1 MAIVCTAEA
10 TRAAEQR
17 WFDARPGQDLMDVAA
32 HAVARKAQELL
43 LGGAIGDVVP
53 DWAATQCVLVLVGGG
68 NNGGDGLF
76 AAAALAQRG
85 WRVEVAQVMGQPHEA
100 GMAAALEA
108 GCIRTPLG
116 EVTSHSY
123 DLAIDA
129 VLGIGGRPGIPQSL
143 ERIDG
148 WLRDH
153 QILVLS
159 VDLPSGLDANSGEVE
174 SCVHATHTV
183 TFSSLKWCH
192 ITHPAAKFCGQL
204 EVHDIGL
211 DLVDDEGNALDGV
224 DDYCDLAE
232 IAALWPVPGVRDDK
246 YSRGVVG
253 VDTGSERFPGAAVL
267 GVLGALRSGPG
278 MVRFAGPTAIMAFI
292 LSRAPSVV
300 IGEGRVQAWVLGSGW
315 GTHDG
320 NDDRFIRRAADGVP
334 MVIDA
339 DALGLLPA
347 ELPEG
352 CLLTPHAGELARMLQ
367 IERSQVEAD
376 PRAAAVRAAQRFRAT
391 VLVKGSIQWVAR
403 PDGTVRAALPGPAWT
418 AQAGSG
424 DVLAGMCGT
433 LMAAGLDAADAA
445 VCAAGMQAATA
456 ISMPGPYAPDQ
467 IAELLPGIVTTVL
480 GR

>member
-10 TRAAEQR
+10 IRAAEQR
-17 WFDARPGQDLMDVAA
+17 WFDAHPGQDLMNVAA
-32 HAVARKAQELL
+32 HAVAHKAQELL
-43 LGGAIGDVVP
+43 LGGAVGDVVP

-85 WRVEVAQVMGQPHEA
+85 WRVELAQVMGRPHEA
-100 GMAAALEA
+100 GAEGALAAGGSRA
-108 GCIRTPLG
+108 PLG
-116 EVTSHSY
+116 EVPSRSY
-123 DLAIDA
+123 GLAIDA

-148 WLRDH
+148 WLRER
-153 QILVLS
+153 QVPVLA

-174 SCVHATHTV
+174 SCVHATHTL

-192 ITHPAAKFCGQL
+192 IAYPAAKFCGEL
-204 EVHDIGL
+204 EVHGIGL
-211 DLVDDEGNALDGV
+211 DLVDDEGKTLNGV
-224 DDYCDLAE
+224 DEYCDLAE
-232 IAALWPVPGVRDDK
+232 MAVLWPVPGALDDK

-278 MVRFAGPTAIMAFI
+278 MVRFAGPAAIMAFI

-300 IGEGRVQAWVLGSGW
+300 VGEGRVQASLLGSGW
-315 GTHDG
+315 GPDDG
-320 NDDRFIRRAADGVP
+320 NADRFIQRASDGVP

-352 CLLTPHAGELARMLQ
+352 CLLTPHACELARMLR

-376 PRAAAVRAAQRFRAT
+376 PQAAAVRAAQRFGAT
-391 VLVKGSIQWVAR
+391 VLLKGSIQWVAH
-403 PDGTVRAALPGPAWT
+403 PDGAVRAALPGPAWT

-433 LMAAGLDAADAA
+433 LLAAGLSAADAA

-467 IAELLPGIVTTVL
+467 IAELLPGVVTTVV

>member
-1 MAIVCTAEA
+1 MAIVCTAGA
-10 TRAAEQR
+10 IRAAEQR
-17 WFDARPGQDLMDVAA
+17 WFDAHPGQDLMNVAA
-32 HAVARKAQELL
+32 HAVAHKAQELL
-43 LGGAIGDVVP
+43 LGGAVGDVVP

-85 WRVEVAQVMGQPHEA
+85 WRVELVQVMGRPHEA
-100 GMAAALEA
+100 GMEAALAA

-116 EVTSHSY
+116 EATSHSY

-148 WLRDH
+148 WLRER
-153 QILVLS
+153 QVPVLA

-174 SCVHATHTV
+174 SCVHATHTL

-192 ITHPAAKFCGQL
+192 IAYPAAKFCGEL

-211 DLVDDEGNALDGV
+211 DLVDDEGKTLNGV
-224 DDYCDLAE
+224 DEYCDLAE
-232 IAALWPVPGVRDDK
+232 MAALWPVPGALDDK

-278 MVRFAGPTAIMAFI
+278 MVRFAGPAAIMAFI

-300 IGEGRVQAWVLGSGW
+300 VGEGRVQAWVLGSGW
-315 GTHDG
+315 GPDDG
-320 NDDRFIRRAADGVP
+320 NVGRFIQRASDGVP

-352 CLLTPHAGELARMLQ
+352 CLLTPHAGELARMLR

-376 PRAAAVRAAQRFRAT
+376 PQAAAVRAAQRFGAT
-391 VLVKGSIQWVAR
+391 VLLKGSIQWVAH

-433 LMAAGLDAADAA
+433 LLAAGLSAADAA

-467 IAELLPGIVTTVL
+467 IAELLPGVVTTVV

>member
-1 MAIVCTAEA
+1 MASVCTAEA

-17 WFDARPGQDLMDVAA
+17 WFDAHPGQDLMDIAA
-32 HAVARKAQELL
+32 QAVARKAQELL
-43 LGGAIGDVVP
+43 LGGTVDEIMP
-53 DWAATQCVLVLVGGG
+53 DWAASQCVLVLVGGG

-85 WRVEVAQVMGQPHEA
+85 WRVELAQVMGQPHEA
-100 GMAAALEA
+100 GMAAALDA
-108 GCIRTPLG
+108 GCIRVSLG

-143 ERIDG
+143 ERIDT
-148 WLRDH
+148 WLRAR
-153 QILVLS
+153 QIPVLA

-174 SCVHATHTV
+174 SCVHAAYTI

-192 ITHPAAKFCGQL
+192 IAHPAAHYCGEL

-211 DLVDDEGNALDGV
+211 DFVDDDGECLDDV
-224 DDYCDLAE
+224 DEYCDLAE
-232 IAALWPVPGVRDDK
+232 MASLWPVPGALDDK

-253 VDTGSERFPGAAVL
+253 IDTGSEKFPGAAVL
-267 GVLGALRSGPG
+267 GVLGALRTGPG
-278 MVRFAGPTAIMAFI
+278 MVRFSGPSAIMAFI

-300 IGEGRVQAWVLGSGW
+300 IGEGRVQSWVIGSGW

-320 NDDRFIRRAADGVP
+320 NADRFIQRAAEGVP

-339 DALGLLPA
+339 DALALLPT

-352 CLLTPHAGELARMLQ
+352 CLLTPHAGELARMLR
-367 IERSQVEAD
+367 IERSQVVAD
-376 PRAAAVRAAQRFRAT
+376 PRGSAVRAAQRFGAT
-391 VLVKGSIQWVAR
+391 VLLKGSIQWVAR
-403 PDGTVRAALPGPAWT
+403 PDGGVRAALPGPAWT

-433 LMAAGLDAADAA
+433 LMAAGLPADDAAL
-445 VCAAGMQAATA
+445 CAAGMQAATA

-467 IAELLPGIVTTVL
+467 IAELLPGTVTTVL
-480 GR
+480 SR

>member
-1 MAIVCTAEA
+1 M
-10 TRAAEQR
+10 
-17 WFDARPGQDLMDVAA
+17 
-32 HAVARKAQELL
+32 
-43 LGGAIGDVVP
+43 
-53 DWAATQCVLVLVGGG
+53 
-68 NNGGDGLF
+68 
-76 AAAALAQRG
+76 
-85 WRVEVAQVMGQPHEA
+85 
-100 GMAAALEA
+100 
-108 GCIRTPLG
+108 
-116 EVTSHSY
+116 
-123 DLAIDA
+123 
-129 VLGIGGRPGIPQSL
+129 
-143 ERIDG
+143 
-148 WLRDH
+148 
-153 QILVLS
+153 
-159 VDLPSGLDANSGEVE
+159 
-174 SCVHATHTV
+174 
-183 TFSSLKWCH
+183 
-192 ITHPAAKFCGQL
+192 
-204 EVHDIGL
+204 
-211 DLVDDEGNALDGV
+211 
-224 DDYCDLAE
+224 
-232 IAALWPVPGVRDDK
+232 
-246 YSRGVVG
+246 
-253 VDTGSERFPGAAVL
+253 L

-320 NDDRFIRRAADGVP
+320 NADRFIRRAADGVP

>member
-17 WFDARPGQDLMDVAA
+17 WFDTHPGQDLMDVAA
-32 HAVARKAQELL
+32 HAVAHQAQELL
-43 LGGAIGDVVP
+43 LGGAVSDMVP
-53 DWAATQCVLVLVGGG
+53 DWVATQCVLVLVGGG

-85 WRVEVAQVMGQPHEA
+85 WRVELAQIMGQPHEA
-100 GMAAALEA
+100 GMAAALAA
-108 GCIRTPLG
+108 GCIRVSLG

-143 ERIDG
+143 ERIDA
-148 WLRDH
+148 WLRDRRVP
-153 QILVLS
+153 VLA
-159 VDLPSGLDANSGEVE
+159 VDVPSGLDANSGEVQ
-174 SCVHATHTV
+174 SCVHAAHTM

-192 ITHPAAKFCGQL
+192 IAHPAARCCGEL

-211 DLVDDEGNALDGV
+211 DLVDDHGETLEGV
-224 DDYCDLAE
+224 DEYCDLAE
-232 IAALWPVPGVRDDK
+232 MSSLWPVPGMHDDK

-267 GVLGALRSGPG
+267 SVLGALRTGPG

-315 GTHDG
+315 SAHDS
-320 NDDRFIRRAADGVP
+320 NADRFIRRAADGVP

-339 DALGLLPA
+339 DALSLLPA

-352 CLLTPHAGELARMLQ
+352 CLLTPHAGELARMLR

-376 PRAAAVRAAQRFRAT
+376 PRAAAVRAAQRFDTT
-391 VLVKGSIQWVAR
+391 VLVKGAIQWVAR

-445 VCAAGMQAATA
+445 LCAASMQAATA

-467 IAELLPGIVTTVL
+467 IAELLPGVVTTVL